1 MADNEHHLV
10 QTTWLL
16 YSVFD
21 SEDQNAVNEAV
32 TEAPQ
37 LRSVATIRVLAAVG
51 TELVE
56 RKTADRTNT
65 AVIEIVVGRLHLLL
79 GTSLNVSN
87 TRNQLALGVE
97 PIPLVRS
104 PEKPILPSR
113 DGRVPGDLALI
124 ERGLQ
129 FPWKKGGRRGRHKHR
144 S

>member
-1 MADNEHHLV
+1 VADNEHHLV

-16 YSVFD
+16 YSIFD

-32 TEAPQ
+32 VEVPQ
-37 LRSVATIRVLAAVG
+37 LRSLATTRVLAAVG
-51 TELVE
+51 REQVE

-104 PEKPILPSR
+104 PGKPILPSR